1 MRAMRQV
8 SQRLRFQK
16 EVDLM
21 VVFCRAICGVVLSA
35 ISGMAD
41 ACGSLSIRN
50 SGDWRRFS

>member
-8 SQRLRFQK
+8 PQGLRFQK

-21 VVFCRAICGVVLSA
+21 AVFCHARCGVVLSA

-50 SGDWRRFS
+50 SGGWRRFL